1 MEINDERVIKCIIF
15 CYLVIVLVGV
25 SDSLIQSFRLITTG
39 KTFSVMA
46 ANLAFAERRSILNA
60 DCSLTILYLV
70 CNGRRSF
77 EIVLLDLAYGDVDGD
92 DAVFAGTR
100 NSFFEP
106 ILMSNFV
113 VSILF
118 TSGAIFG
125 RFALMVGLVVA
136 VVVVMARLLQI
147 FVRV

>member
-1 MEINDERVIKCIIF
+1 MIDVRRNATF
-15 CYLVIVLVGV
+15 FLSYLVVVLVGV
-25 SDSLIQSFRLITTG
+25 NDSLIQSFRFIATVG
-39 KTFSVMA
+39 KTFNVRA

-60 DCSLTILYLV
+60 VCSFTILYFV

-77 EIVLLDLAYGDVDGD
+77 EMDLLNLANGEVDV

-100 NSFFEP
+100 NNFFEP

-113 VSILF
+113 GSIF
-118 TSGAIFG
+118 GTSGAIFE
-125 RFALMVGLVVA
+125 RFGT
-136 VVVVMARLLQI
+136 VVVMARVLQI